1 MQFRSKQLFVG
12 RRLKTAVKCWGS
24 RKNRVYKMSCSKQCI
39 DVNTLVLSCWG
50 LKIPIFYPVLQIFKT
65 ILHAPLSPCP
75 PLVLLLHR
83 LPVESALIAQTSI
96 FARFHWYVSVLKF
109 GLLKSSELL
118 ELCLFI
124 ILNCCLLF
132 VVSFR
137 LILHWSPEPSISVLT
152 ERNNKATDDFPTK
165 TTWGLCSLSGNSYS
179 YFLQNLAACYSG
191 LLIPTGD
198 SSER

>member
-1 MQFRSKQLFVG
+1 
-12 RRLKTAVKCWGS
+12 
-24 RKNRVYKMSCSKQCI
+24 MSCSKQCI
-39 DVNTLVLSCWG
+39 AVNTLVLSCWG

-65 ILHAPLSPCP
+65 ILYAPLSPYP
-75 PLVLLLHR
+75 PHVLLLHR

-96 FARFHWYVSVLKF
+96 FARFHWYVLVLKF
-109 GLLKSSELL
+109 RLWKSPELL

-124 ILNCCLLF
+124 ILNCCLLLWYPSGLF
-132 VVSFR
+132 
-137 LILHWSPEPSISVLT
+137 WSPEPSISVLT

-165 TTWGLCSLSGNSYS
+165 TTWGLCCLSGNSYS